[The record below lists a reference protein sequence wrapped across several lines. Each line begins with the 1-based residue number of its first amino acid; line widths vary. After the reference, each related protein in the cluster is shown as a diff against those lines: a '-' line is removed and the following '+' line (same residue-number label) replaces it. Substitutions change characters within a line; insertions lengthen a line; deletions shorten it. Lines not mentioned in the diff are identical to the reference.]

1 MRMRHTAGIGK
12 AVAVGVFA
20 MGVALVPSLASAQ
33 GEPGEQRPQEQQGSE
48 ASAAQTTNA
57 TLKVTKIDKG
67 NRMITFADPRGG
79 TFDVKAGPDVN
90 LDKVRAG
97 QMLDVTYYQEVA
109 VSVSKPGQA
118 VPMTR
123 QTTTNRGGVTAR
135 QTTITAQ
142 IISVDKENNTV
153 RVKDP
158 SNGQMHTLEVTDP
171 SIQQRLST
179 VQPGDNLTISYTQA
193 VAVAAQ
199 PHQT

>member
-1 MRMRHTAGIGK
+1 MRMRQTTGIGR

-20 MGVALVPSLASAQ
+20 LGVALVPSLAGAQ
-33 GEPGEQRPQEQQGSE
+33 GDEGQQGDQGQGSQ
-48 ASAAQTTNA
+48 ASASQTTNA
-57 TLKVTKIDKG
+57 TLKVTKIDKA
-67 NRMITFADPRGG
+67 NHMITFEDPRGG

-90 LDKVRAG
+90 LDKVHAG
-97 QMLDVTYYQEVA
+97 QMLDVTYYEEVA

-118 VPMTR
+118 VPMAR
-123 QTTTNRGGVTAR
+123 QTSTNRGGVTAK
-135 QTTITAQ
+135 QMTITAQ

-158 SNGQMHTLEVTDP
+158 TNGQLHTLAVTDP
-171 SIQQRLST
+171 SIQQRLSS